1 MTALTGIGRI
11 VRSLRIE
18 GSAGRGAPRFPL
30 SPKTS
35 GPPPW
40 ALQARRVPLPKPDR
54 GFRKPAPTSTER
66 RARLPVCGAF
76 IFGGM
81 QS

>member
-1 MTALTGIGRI
+1 MSLPTVVAGI
-11 VRSLRIE
+11 VRQWVVRSSRCGALRFRA
-18 GSAGRGAPRFPL
+18 SAEA
-30 SPKTS
+30 S

-66 RARLPVCGAF
+66 RARLPVRGAF
-76 IFGGM
+76 LFGGM